1 MGSPEIGIFIDRN
14 LHLMIFVIGK
24 HGNYMLS
31 RADVSFLDPV
41 FVVVQGARG
50 IHIPLPFDR
59 FGQDH
64 VFYAFFF

>member
-1 MGSPEIGIFIDRN
+1 M
-14 LHLMIFVIGK
+14 
-24 HGNYMLS
+24 
-31 RADVSFLDPV
+31 SFLDPV

-64 VFYAFFF
+64 VFYAFFSDHWVLKTLPQKGALHVLAKNLGFKNEN